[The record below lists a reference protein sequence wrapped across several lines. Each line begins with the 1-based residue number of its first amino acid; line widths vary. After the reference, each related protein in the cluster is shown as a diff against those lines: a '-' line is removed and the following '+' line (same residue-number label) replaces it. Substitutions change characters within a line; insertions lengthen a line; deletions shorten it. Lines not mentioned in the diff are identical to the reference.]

1 MNKDSFKDRAKEA
14 EERLLIISWIG
25 VVSAL
30 AVIVCAVLELV

>member
-1 MNKDSFKDRAKEA
+1 MSMNNNEIEEA

-30 AVIVCAVLELV
+30 AVIICAVWELV

>member
-1 MNKDSFKDRAKEA
+1 MSNEIEEA

-30 AVIVCAVLELV
+30 AVIICAVLEIT